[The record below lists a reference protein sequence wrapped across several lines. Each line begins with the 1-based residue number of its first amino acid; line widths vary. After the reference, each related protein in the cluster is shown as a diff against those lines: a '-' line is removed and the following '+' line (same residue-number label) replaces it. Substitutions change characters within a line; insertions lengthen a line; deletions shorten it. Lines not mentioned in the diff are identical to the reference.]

1 MSRTE
6 LFTETRES
14 QNLRLLKHCAEL
26 LDLKINMESN
36 YLKEWNNAES
46 NNKILV
52 HFITDVQ
59 VRLAEIDS
67 DLLKSGKHIAI
78 CKKLTVTDELA
89 LLSIGFSAATKESAP
104 PHHTLKAFSDVISN
118 NLHFS
123 QNTFSEYILKNRK
136 ISLPQKHCFFYENI
150 TKREKEVLEQV
161 CNGLS
166 NDEVAN
172 ILCISINT
180 VKMHLQN
187 IYRKTNCKNRT
198 QLLLTIANGEL

>member
-6 LFTETRES
+6 LFTETRDS
-14 QNLRLLKHCAEL
+14 QNLRLLKHSAEL
-26 LDLKINMESN
+26 LELKINLESN
-36 YLKEWNNAES
+36 YLESWHSTDS

-52 HFITDVQ
+52 HFIADVQ
-59 VRLAEIDS
+59 MWLTEIDS
-67 DLLKSGKHIAI
+67 KLLKSGKHIAI
-78 CKKLTVTDELA
+78 CKNLTVTDELA

-104 PHHTLKAFSDVISN
+104 PHYTLKAFSDVISN

-123 QNTFSEYILKNRK
+123 QKTFSEYILKNRR
-136 ISLPQKHCFFYENI
+136 ISSPQKYYFLSESI
-150 TKREKEVLEQV
+150 TKKEKEVLEQV

-172 ILCISINT
+172 TLSISINT

-187 IYRKTNCKNRT
+187 IYRKTKCKNRT
-198 QLLLTIANGEL
+198 QLLLAHANSEL